1 MLSSPTIV
9 VKNMKSK
16 SQNKIGERELD
27 VLQALWQIKEGSV
40 ADVHQELLKSKIEL
54 AYTTVQTMLNR
65 LETKKIV
72 ARDNSERAHRYRP
85 LVKELPTIGG
95 AIENLVKRFFNGSV
109 EALATRL
116 IEEELTAEQIGRVQS
131 LIDAQRKKG
140 AGK

>member
-1 MLSSPTIV
+1 
-9 VKNMKSK
+9 MKSK

-27 VLQALWQIKEGSV
+27 ILQALWQIGEGSV
-40 ADVHQELLKSKIEL
+40 ADVHQELQKSEIEL

-72 ARDNSERAHRYRP
+72 ARDNSERAHRYCP

-116 IEEELTAEQIGRVQS
+116 VEEELSAEQIGRIQA

-140 AGK
+140 TGK